1 VTAGEGQADIT
12 SPGVLAVMFEPSW
25 DALQMPEEQRERM
38 RSYLRDIAAR
48 KDRDAIRRFGALME
62 EIALDMELSADMAI
76 DTEREIR
83 EIAGQGSP

>member
-1 VTAGEGQADIT
+1 
-12 SPGVLAVMFEPSW
+12 
-25 DALQMPEEQRERM
+25 MPEEQRERM

-48 KDRDAIRRFGALME
+48 KDRDAIRRCGALME

-83 EIAGQGSP
+83 EITGQGSP